1 MSDASLVLTIWALL
15 TIGVVTG
22 LESLSRPRP
31 DRGKLD
37 EEWFRAREA
46 DLWLAMEKVSADA
59 RKGKYES
66 GTAQGGKSQL
76 PWQCRRRS

>member
-1 MSDASLVLTIWALL
+1 VPDAALMLMSWALI
-15 TIGVVTG
+15 TVGAVAG
-22 LESLSRPRP
+22 MESLSRPRP

-66 GTAQGGKSQL
+66 GTFQGTQGK
-76 PWQCRRRS
+76 R